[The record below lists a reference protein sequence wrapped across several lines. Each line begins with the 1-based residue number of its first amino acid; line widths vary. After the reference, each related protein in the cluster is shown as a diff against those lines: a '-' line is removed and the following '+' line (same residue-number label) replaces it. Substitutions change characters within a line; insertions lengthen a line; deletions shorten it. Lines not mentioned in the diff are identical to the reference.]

1 MYIFRLTPT
10 HSLQTSCVNTSPNM
24 WINIIGIEIWKQNA
38 GMLIQQA
45 SFLLPHQADILQH

>member
-10 HSLQTSCVNTSPNM
+10 LSLQTSCVNTSPNM

-38 GMLIQQA
+38 GMLIQA

>member
-10 HSLQTSCVNTSPNM
+10 LSLQTSCVNTSPNM